1 MTAVIQSSSA
11 TTVMVVGFVNSG
23 IMQLKQAVGIIMGA
37 NIGTTITSWLLS
49 LTGIQGDNIWIKLLK
64 PSSFS
69 PILAVIGII
78 LTMFAKNDDKKKDIG
93 NIMVGF
99 AILMYGMETMSG
111 AVEPL
116 AQNES
121 FTNML
126 TMFSN
131 PILGMLAGAILTAI
145 IQSSSASV
153 GILQAL
159 CATGAVGF
167 GTAIPIIMG
176 QNIGTCVTA
185 VISSIGANKNA
196 KRASMIHLYFNLIGT
211 LIFMVVFYSANA
223 LVHFSFLNDAVSPWQ
238 IAVVH
243 SLFNIGCAIILFP
256 FANGL
261 VRLAE
266 LTIPEGAKNK
276 ETDKKETL
284 PQPLAALDER
294 FIDKPAFAMQ
304 ISVSAAEQ
312 MAIVTN
318 ETLEVALELTSA
330 FSKKKAK
337 KVEEMEQ
344 LVDKYED
351 ILGSYLIKLSAK
363 DLSLVDSRRL
373 SVLLHCI
380 RDLERIS
387 DHAINISELMEEM
400 DDKKLSFSGKA
411 KDELVVFTGAV
422 SDIVEKT
429 VRIFIANDIAEARHI
444 EPLEEVID
452 RLQVKIRDHH
462 IKRLRKGKCTVELG
476 IIFEDLITNLERI
489 SDHCSNIG
497 VCMIQVSEDSL
508 DTHEYLAQDI
518 RKGDG
523 FVSEF
528 EALQKKYTLS

>member
-1 MTAVIQSSSA
+1 M
-11 TTVMVVGFVNSG
+11 
-23 IMQLKQAVGIIMGA
+23 
-37 NIGTTITSWLLS
+37 
-49 LTGIQGDNIWIKLLK
+49 
-64 PSSFS
+64 
-69 PILAVIGII
+69 
-78 LTMFAKNDDKKKDIG
+78 
-93 NIMVGF
+93 
-99 AILMYGMETMSG
+99 
-111 AVEPL
+111 
-116 AQNES
+116 
-121 FTNML
+121 
-126 TMFSN
+126 
-131 PILGMLAGAILTAI
+131 
-145 IQSSSASV
+145 
-153 GILQAL
+153 
-159 CATGAVGF
+159 
-167 GTAIPIIMG
+167 
-176 QNIGTCVTA
+176 
-185 VISSIGANKNA
+185 
-196 KRASMIHLYFNLIGT
+196 
-211 LIFMVVFYSANA
+211 
-223 LVHFSFLNDAVSPWQ
+223 
-238 IAVVH
+238 
-243 SLFNIGCAIILFP
+243 
-256 FANGL
+256 
-261 VRLAE
+261 
-266 LTIPEGAKNK
+266 
-276 ETDKKETL
+276 

-363 DLSLVDSRRL
+363 DLSLADSRRL

-387 DHAINISELMEEM
+387 DHAINISELMKEM